1 MPEFQTESAPAS
13 PASGDTPAFGT
24 LPDRVAAH
32 AQTRPE
38 HVALIDDRRSIAYAD
53 LDRRVNRA
61 VAALQRD
68 GMARGDVVAL
78 CGANAIDYVVVMLA
92 ALRAGGTFAPLA
104 PSSTPAAL
112 GLMLDN
118 CGASFLF
125 VDALGHGAVD
135 AARERPALIG
145 VSMNGDD
152 AYRPFEAW
160 LADPDMTPTPVTPDP
175 DTIFNIIYS
184 SGTTGTPKGI
194 VHTNALRWPQ
204 IAGSTV
210 SLYDAHCVTLVST
223 PLYSNT
229 TLVSFMPALAAGG
242 TLVLMPK
249 FDAGRFLA
257 LAEKHRATHAMLV
270 PVQYRRLLD
279 HPDFDRT
286 NLSSFQMKCC
296 TSSPF
301 GADVK
306 AEVLERWPG
315 GLLEF
320 YGMTEGGGSCMLVA
334 HEHPDKLHTVGQPMP
349 GHELRII
356 DEQGVE
362 IDRRQTGE
370 IAGHSCF
377 IMRGYHGDAERTRA
391 TEWYEPETGARFI
404 RTGDIG
410 YFDEDGFLTIVGRA
424 KETIISGGF
433 NIFPSDIEAVL
444 REHESI
450 ADVAVFGIASE
461 RWGETPVAFVTL
473 VPGADMNADTIQ
485 AWANERLGKFQRLTD
500 TRVVESIPRNAIGKV
515 SRNDLRTIYSASA

>member
-1 MPEFQTESAPAS
+1 MSSFAATEAIAE
-13 PASGDTPAFGT
+13 FGT
-24 LPDRVAAH
+24 LPGRVHEH
-32 AQTRPE
+32 ASRRADA
-38 HVALIDDRRSIAYAD
+38 VALIDAD
-53 LDRRVNRA
+53 TTISYGALDRRIDRA
-61 VAALQRD
+61 VAALQND
-68 GMARGDVVAL
+68 GFAPGDVAAI
-78 CGANAIDYVVVMLA
+78 CAANSIDYVVTMLA
-92 ALRAGGTFAPLA
+92 ALRAGGSFAPLA
-104 PSSTPAAL
+104 PSSTAEAL

-118 CGASFLF
+118 SGATFAF
-125 VDALGHGAVD
+125 VDDYGRNARDAL
-135 AARERPALIG
+135 AARPAIRTI
-145 VSMNGDD
+145 SINGDTRYTPID
-152 AYRPFEAW
+152 DW
-160 LADPDMTPTPVTPDP
+160 LADDSMMPAPVEPDP

-184 SGTTGTPKGI
+184 SGTTGAPKGI
-194 VHTNALRWPQ
+194 VHTNRLRWPQ
-204 IAGSTV
+204 IAGGV
-210 SLYDAHCVTLVST
+210 VKLYDETSVTLVST

-249 FDAGRFLA
+249 FDAARFLA
-257 LAEKHRATHAMLV
+257 LAEQHRATHAMLV

-286 NLSSFQMKCC
+286 DLSSFQVKCC

-349 GHELRII
+349 GHELRVI

-362 IDRRQTGE
+362 IERTRVGE
-370 IAGHSCF
+370 IVGHSGF

-391 TEWYEPETGARFI
+391 TEWYDPNTGARFI

-410 YFDEDGFLTIVGRA
+410 YFDEDGFLSIVGRA

-444 REHESI
+444 RENDALAE
-450 ADVAVFGIASE
+450 VAVFGVASE
-461 RWGETPVAFVTL
+461 QWGETPVAFVTL
-473 VPGADMNADTIQ
+473 APGANMDAETIKT
-485 AWANERLGKFQRLTD
+485 WANARLGKFQRLSD
-500 TRVVESIPRNAIGKV
+500 TRVVDAVPRNAIGKV
-515 SRNDLRTIYSASA
+515 SRNDLRRIYGEHA

>member
-1 MPEFQTESAPAS
+1 MPESE
-13 PASGDTPAFGT
+13 TPPVADAMPEFGT
-24 LPDRVAAH
+24 LPGRVREH
-32 AQTRPE
+32 AETRPA
-38 HVALIDDRRSIAYAD
+38 HIALIDATATVDYRE
-53 LDRRVNRA
+53 LDKRVDRA

-68 GMARGDVVAL
+68 GMQPRDVVAL
-78 CGANAIDYVVVMLA
+78 CAANSIDYVVVMLA

-104 PSSTPAAL
+104 PSSTAAAL

-118 CGASFLF
+118 CGARFLF
-125 VDALGHGAVD
+125 VDAIGRGAVE
-135 AARERPALIG
+135 AASERLGLIG
-145 VSMNGDD
+145 ISINDDD
-152 AYRPFEAW
+152 AYPPFEDW
-160 LADPDMTPTPVTPDP
+160 LASENAAPTPVAPDP

-184 SGTTGTPKGI
+184 SGTTGAPKGI
-194 VHTNALRWPQ
+194 VHSNALRWPQ
-204 IAGSTV
+204 IAGTTV
-210 SLYDAHCVTLVST
+210 SLYDADCVTLVST

-249 FDAGRFLA
+249 FDAGQFLA

-286 NLSSFQMKCC
+286 DLSSFQMKCC

-320 YGMTEGGGSCMLVA
+320 YGMTEGGGSCMLAA

-362 IDRRQTGE
+362 IDRRRTGE
-370 IAGHSCF
+370 IVGHSGF

-450 ADVAVFGIASE
+450 ADVAVFGVASE

-473 VPGADMNADTIQ
+473 VPGADTSAETIQ

-515 SRNDLRTIYSASA
+515 SRNDLRNIYGGSA

>member
-1 MPEFQTESAPAS
+1 MSTYVPTTAIDE
-13 PASGDTPAFGT
+13 FGT
-24 LPDRVAAH
+24 LPGRVHEH
-32 AQTRPE
+32 ASARPE
-38 HVALIDDRRSIAYAD
+38 AVALIDAENSVTYGE
-53 LDRRVNRA
+53 LDGLVDRA

-68 GMARGDVVAL
+68 GFTPGDVVAL
-78 CGANAIDYVVVMLA
+78 CAANSIDYVVVMLA
-92 ALRAGGTFAPLA
+92 ALRAGGSFAPLA
-104 PSSTPAAL
+104 PSSTAEAL

-118 CGASFLF
+118 SGARFAF
-125 VDALGHGAVD
+125 VDDYGRNAQ
-135 AARERPALIG
+135 PALAERTQIQPVG
-145 VSMNGDD
+145 INGET
-152 AYRPFEAW
+152 AYTPFGQW
-160 LADPDMTPTPVTPDP
+160 LGAYNATPEPVEPDP

-184 SGTTGTPKGI
+184 SGTTGAPKGI
-194 VHTNALRWPQ
+194 VHTNRLRWPQ
-204 IAGSTV
+204 IAGGV
-210 SLYDAHCVTLVST
+210 VKLYDESSVTLVST

-242 TLVLMPK
+242 ILVLMPK

-257 LAEKHRATHAMLV
+257 LAEQHHVTHAMLV

-279 HPDFDRT
+279 HPDFDHT
-286 NLSSFQMKCC
+286 DLSSFQIKCC

-356 DEQGVE
+356 NEDGIE
-362 IDRRQTGE
+362 IERSRVGE
-370 IAGHSCF
+370 IVGHSGF

-410 YFDEDGFLTIVGRA
+410 YFDEDGFLNIVGRA

-444 REHESI
+444 REHEAL
-450 ADVAVFGIASE
+450 ADVAVFGVDSAQ
-461 RWGETPVAFVTL
+461 WGETPVAFVTL
-473 VPGADMNADTIQ
+473 APGADIDAESIQ
-485 AWANERLGKFQRLTD
+485 AWANERLGKFQRLSD
-500 TRVVESIPRNAIGKV
+500 TRVVDAVPRNAIGKV
-515 SRNDLRTIYSASA
+515 SRKDLRRIYSENA

>member
-1 MPEFQTESAPAS
+1 MPESLS
-13 PASGDTPAFGT
+13 TPDVVPTFGT
-24 LPDRVAAH
+24 LPGRVREH
-32 AQTRPE
+32 AQQRPD
-38 HVALIDDRRSIAYAD
+38 HVALIDDTRTITYRE
-53 LDRRVNRA
+53 LDQRVDRG

-68 GMARGDVVAL
+68 GMRPDDVVAL
-78 CGANAIDYVVVMLA
+78 CAANSIDYVVVMLA

-104 PSSTPAAL
+104 PSSTAAAL

-118 CGASFLF
+118 CGARFLF
-125 VDALGHGAVD
+125 VDAVGRGAVE
-135 AARERPALIG
+135 AAGERPELIG
-145 VSMNGDD
+145 ISINGDD
-152 AYRPFEAW
+152 AYPPFKDW
-160 LADPDMTPTPVTPDP
+160 LTSDDSAPTPVEPNP

-184 SGTTGTPKGI
+184 SGTTGAPKGI

-210 SLYDAHCVTLVST
+210 SLYDGDCVTLVST

-229 TLVSFMPALAAGG
+229 TLVSFMPALAAGS

-249 FDAGRFLA
+249 FDAGQFLA
-257 LAEKHRATHAMLV
+257 LAEKHRVTHAMLV

-286 NLSSFQMKCC
+286 DLSSFQMKCC

-306 AEVLERWPG
+306 AEVLDRWPG

-320 YGMTEGGGSCMLVA
+320 YGMTEGGGSCMLAA
-334 HEHPDKLHTVGQPMP
+334 HEHLDKLHTVGQPMP
-349 GHELRII
+349 GHELRVI
-356 DEQGVE
+356 DEQGQE
-362 IDRRQTGE
+362 IDRQSTGE
-370 IAGHSCF
+370 IVGHSGF

-410 YFDEDGFLTIVGRA
+410 YFDADGFLSIVGRA

-433 NIFPSDIEAVL
+433 NIFPSDIEAIL
-444 REHESI
+444 REHESL
-450 ADVAVFGIASE
+450 ADVAVFGVASE

-473 VPGADMNADTIQ
+473 AAGATATAEEIQ
-485 AWANERLGKFQRLTD
+485 IWANERLGKFQRLTD
-500 TRVVESIPRNAIGKV
+500 TRVVDAIPRNAIGKV
-515 SRNDLRTIYSASA
+515 SRNDLRNIYGASA